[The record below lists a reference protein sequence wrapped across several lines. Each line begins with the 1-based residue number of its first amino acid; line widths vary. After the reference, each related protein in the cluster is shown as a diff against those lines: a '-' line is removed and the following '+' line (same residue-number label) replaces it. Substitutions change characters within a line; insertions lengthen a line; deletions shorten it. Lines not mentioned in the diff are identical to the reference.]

1 MIDILRMISREKTL
15 IDQELETE
23 NERLAFYRNFF
34 GKNSCVTINDAIKA
48 NHSDLAVSII
58 LHMEPSLSVDE
69 VKEAVYGNRDI
80 FENLNMESIGELV
93 KLVDSLANDREIYK
107 KIKKKLGKGVSFS
120 DIFSK
125 EGQLAIMIQHLTDT
139 MDTTPEK
146 FFCFVDTFID
156 NSNAFVY
163 ALSTVATLRE
173 IKEEKE
179 MHYSMIKEISEEEG
193 AKIKGK
199 VQDKWVAEMIRGD
212 YNISNLLKPIA
223 EARGEYQRLEQEQR
237 NRRRYL
243 SRTKIVYDTLETNLY
258 NAIQAGEVRNIDSL
272 IKKIPSDEIRMAI
285 LKFVYTHN
293 QSIYKELTKEYEQLA
308 ANDASHYQVLL
319 AKYGIS
325 PEIYEVGTVMEN
337 SIEDLE
343 KMLSLLTKLKFTTP
357 EQLLSIVQTSNLETV
372 QNIQGLTERG
382 IITGTLLSNHKNIF
396 NPASA
401 EYEDFMRNLSLI
413 NKKKL
418 NPHYFTETEE
428 VFVLPHEE
436 LEQSLKTLE
445 EYELLS
451 SIRNGMNLS
460 FLNNKELSASIDT
473 LLELGYERNLEE
485 SLELLNYSDKFDR
498 LRVLKAL
505 NIPVTDTASL
515 LEVLTTDKFY
525 VPDSEIENYLYN
537 AVEHKIPKNIVLTE
551 EPKKKVSDIT
561 KLSQFSKT
569 SRTYEFN
576 GVLVSKNKVH
586 RNLSHVAATGKPS
599 ERLIYGA
606 LKGSVLSDEEVLKVV
621 AALAPQKT
629 TKAAK
634 TK

>member
-58 LHMEPSLSVDE
+58 LHMEPSLSPDE

-223 EARGEYQRLEQEQR
+223 EARG
-237 NRRRYL
+237 
-243 SRTKIVYDTLETNLY
+243 
-258 NAIQAGEVRNIDSL
+258 
-272 IKKIPSDEIRMAI
+272 
-285 LKFVYTHN
+285 
-293 QSIYKELTKEYEQLA
+293 
-308 ANDASHYQVLL
+308 
-319 AKYGIS
+319 
-325 PEIYEVGTVMEN
+325 
-337 SIEDLE
+337 
-343 KMLSLLTKLKFTTP
+343 
-357 EQLLSIVQTSNLETV
+357 
-372 QNIQGLTERG
+372 
-382 IITGTLLSNHKNIF
+382 
-396 NPASA
+396 
-401 EYEDFMRNLSLI
+401 
-413 NKKKL
+413 
-418 NPHYFTETEE
+418 
-428 VFVLPHEE
+428 
-436 LEQSLKTLE
+436 
-445 EYELLS
+445 
-451 SIRNGMNLS
+451 
-460 FLNNKELSASIDT
+460 
-473 LLELGYERNLEE
+473 
-485 SLELLNYSDKFDR
+485 
-498 LRVLKAL
+498 
-505 NIPVTDTASL
+505 
-515 LEVLTTDKFY
+515 
-525 VPDSEIENYLYN
+525 
-537 AVEHKIPKNIVLTE
+537 
-551 EPKKKVSDIT
+551 
-561 KLSQFSKT
+561 
-569 SRTYEFN
+569 
-576 GVLVSKNKVH
+576 
-586 RNLSHVAATGKPS
+586 
-599 ERLIYGA
+599 
-606 LKGSVLSDEEVLKVV
+606 
-621 AALAPQKT
+621 
-629 TKAAK
+629 
-634 TK
+634 